1 MDAEEGT
8 QLAVAE
14 WLQLARYQNPR
25 SKVPDL
31 ELTFKAKHTNLQ
43 ITLAGLTWVI
53 GMGMQQRVS
62 AKFPPPSEDCYL
74 QVLASTGFIDFPQE
88 CGDGGDGWQEF
99 CQQIISS
106 NERIWQTPGADH
118 EDEGLVCTE
127 LAPLVVQAIA
137 VWRREKTLGEL
148 LDALNS
154 LSQAF
159 HSLTNQSNK
168 LEEQGRVVSVQL
180 FSRAKSWVEV
190 EVEAAA
196 SHCRAARDR
205 STKAPTSTAAVL
217 RRFLK
222 EYSLLF
228 RNQDDDDDDDESLAY
243 HGILEPQLS
252 APRGSAAPSSSV
264 TNSGFASGSSQ
275 CGWRNILRMLRR
287 TIRRK
292 AIASTERRKL
302 LGHEDHHHSSSEEL
316 SRLFSGDQSMSA
328 REKDVRRLPENF
340 SGASLHLVL
349 QRQSS
354 GLGDDV
360 LQWCNL
366 EYIKDEQNLL
376 CEFEVSAFMG
386 DELAAASMGI
396 SFNLPLQI
404 GLTFDLNY
412 DTSTLQV
419 HTKQGPA
426 KVEDTGVDNNRHTQL
441 GPSRLV
447 PHIVKRYFQEP
458 TIRET
463 IMKSAGGSCSSSASE
478 DNVFLGFLQHMVVA
492 LASLNMLCPCC
503 GNFHTYSSASKL
515 VHPCDT
521 LLCRAQF
528 ATWVGGN
535 QNLLE
540 LTMTPVDIADAWE
553 LELVRQELATKEAF
567 PIESSQSL
575 DRLQDEVSRRNL
587 VSYETNYEHLVYAI
601 AFMNACSSFTKYRCQ
616 AATLGFQAP
625 DCDEIL

>member
-8 QLAVAE
+8 QLAMAE
-14 WLQLARYQNPR
+14 WLQLARYQNPQ

-53 GMGMQQRVS
+53 GMGMQQKVS

-88 CGDGGDGWQEF
+88 CGDGGGGWQEF

-106 NERIWQTPGADH
+106 NEQTPGADH
-118 EDEGLVCTE
+118 EEEEEGWVCTE
-127 LAPLVVQAIA
+127 LGPLVVQAIA

-159 HSLTNQSNK
+159 HSLRNQNNK
-168 LEEQGRVVSVQL
+168 LEEHGRVVSVQL
-180 FSRAKSWVEV
+180 PSCGGKKNWVEV

-196 SHCRAARDR
+196 SRCRAARHR

-217 RRFLK
+217 RKCLK
-222 EYSLLF
+222 EHSLLF

-243 HGILEPQLS
+243 HGILEPRCS
-252 APRGSAAPSSSV
+252 APPRSAAACSSV
-264 TNSGFASGSSQ
+264 TNIGFASGSAE
-275 CGWRNILRMLRR
+275 CGWRNILRMLRS

-292 AIASTERRKL
+292 AIANTKRSKSFEY
-302 LGHEDHHHSSSEEL
+302 EDHHRHSTSEEL
-316 SRLFSGDQSMSA
+316 SRLFSSDNSMSA
-328 REKDVRRLPENF
+328 TEEEDVGRMPENF

-349 QRQSS
+349 QRPSV
-354 GLGDDV
+354 GIGDDV

-366 EYIKDEQNLL
+366 EYIKDEQILV

-404 GLTFDLNY
+404 RLTFDLNY

-419 HTKQGPA
+419 HAKQGSP
-426 KVEDTGVDNNRHTQL
+426 KVEDNIVDNNHRHTQL

-463 IMKSAGGSCSSSASE
+463 MMKRAKGCNLSASSE

-503 GNFHTYSSASKL
+503 GSFHTYSSASKL
-515 VHPCDT
+515 VHPCET

-540 LTMTPVDIADAWE
+540 VTMKPVDIADAWE
-553 LELVRQELATKEAF
+553 LELVRQELAMKEAF
-567 PIESSQSL
+567 PIESAESL
-575 DRLQDEVSRRNL
+575 DRLLDEMSRRDL
-587 VSYETNYEHLVYAI
+587 VTYETNYEHLVYAI
-601 AFMNACSSFTKYRCQ
+601 AFMNACRSFTKYRYQ
-616 AATLGFQAP
+616 HA
-625 DCDEIL
+625 

>member
-8 QLAVAE
+8 QLAMAE
-14 WLQLARYQNPR
+14 WLAHYQSPL

-106 NERIWQTPGADH
+106 NERIRQTPGADH
-118 EDEGLVCTE
+118 EEEEGRVCTE
-127 LAPLVVQAIA
+127 LGPLVVQAIA

-159 HSLTNQSNK
+159 HSLINQNNK
-168 LEEQGRVVSVQL
+168 LEEHGRVVSVQL
-180 FSRAKSWVEV
+180 PSCGKNRFEV

-196 SHCRAARDR
+196 SRCRAARHR
-205 STKAPTSTAAVL
+205 STKAPISTAAVL
-217 RRFLK
+217 RKCLK
-222 EYSLLF
+222 EHSLLF
-228 RNQDDDDDDDESLAY
+228 RNQDDDADKSLAY
-243 HGILEPQLS
+243 YGILEPQFS
-252 APRGSAAPSSSV
+252 APPRSAAASSSV
-264 TNSGFASGSSQ
+264 MNIGFASGSSE
-275 CGWRNILRMLRR
+275 CGWRNIVRMLRR

-292 AIASTERRKL
+292 AIASTKRSKL
-302 LGHEDHHHSSSEEL
+302 LGYENLHRSTSEEL
-316 SRLFSGDQSMSA
+316 SGIFSTDKSMSA
-328 REKDVRRLPENF
+328 REDVGRMPENF

-349 QRQSS
+349 QRPS
-354 GLGDDV
+354 LAIGDDV

-366 EYIKDEQNLL
+366 EYHKDEQILV
-376 CEFEVSAFMG
+376 CEFEVRAFMG

-404 GLTFDLNY
+404 CLTFDLNY

-419 HTKQGPA
+419 HAKQGSA
-426 KVEDTGVDNNRHTQL
+426 KVEDNIVDNNRHTQL
-441 GPSRLV
+441 GPSRLI

-463 IMKSAGGSCSSSASE
+463 IMKRADGCNLSASE
-478 DNVFLGFLQHMVVA
+478 DNVFIGFLQHMVVA

-503 GNFHTYSSASKL
+503 GSFHTYSSASKL
-515 VHPCDT
+515 VHPCKT

-553 LELVRQELATKEAF
+553 LELVRQELATKQAY
-567 PIESSQSL
+567 PIESAQSL
-575 DRLQDEVSRRNL
+575 DKLQDEVSRRDL
-587 VSYETNYEHLVYAI
+587 VVYETNYEHLVYAI
-601 AFMNACSSFTKYRCQ
+601 AFKNACTAFTK
-616 AATLGFQAP
+616 
-625 DCDEIL
+625 

>member
-8 QLAVAE
+8 QLAMAE
-14 WLQLARYQNPR
+14 WLQLARYQNPQ

-53 GMGMQQRVS
+53 GMGMQQKVS

-88 CGDGGDGWQEF
+88 CGDGGGGWQEF

-106 NERIWQTPGADH
+106 NEQTPGADH
-118 EDEGLVCTE
+118 EEEEEGWVCTE
-127 LAPLVVQAIA
+127 LGPLVVQAIA

-159 HSLTNQSNK
+159 HSLRNQNNK
-168 LEEQGRVVSVQL
+168 LEEHGRVVSVQL
-180 FSRAKSWVEV
+180 PSCGGKKNWVEV

-196 SHCRAARDR
+196 SCCRAARHR

-217 RRFLK
+217 RKCLK
-222 EYSLLF
+222 EHSLLY
-228 RNQDDDDDDDESLAY
+228 RNQDDDDDDESLAY
-243 HGILEPQLS
+243 HGILEPRCS
-252 APRGSAAPSSSV
+252 APPRSAAACSSV
-264 TNSGFASGSSQ
+264 TNIGFASGSAE
-275 CGWRNILRMLRR
+275 CGWRNILRMLRS

-292 AIASTERRKL
+292 AIANTKRSKSFEY
-302 LGHEDHHHSSSEEL
+302 EDHHRHSTSEEL
-316 SRLFSGDQSMSA
+316 SRLFSSDNSMSA
-328 REKDVRRLPENF
+328 TEEEDVGRMPENF

-349 QRQSS
+349 QRPSV
-354 GLGDDV
+354 GIGDDV

-366 EYIKDEQNLL
+366 EYIKDEQILV

-404 GLTFDLNY
+404 RLTFDLNY

-419 HTKQGPA
+419 HAKQGSP
-426 KVEDTGVDNNRHTQL
+426 KVEDNIVDNNHRHTPQL

-463 IMKSAGGSCSSSASE
+463 IMKRAKGCNLSASSE

-503 GNFHTYSSASKL
+503 GSFHTYSSASKL
-515 VHPCDT
+515 VHPCET

-540 LTMTPVDIADAWE
+540 VTMKPVDIADAWE
-553 LELVRQELATKEAF
+553 LELVRQELAMKEAF
-567 PIESSQSL
+567 PIESAESL
-575 DRLQDEVSRRNL
+575 DRLLDEMSRRDL
-587 VSYETNYEHLVYAI
+587 VTYETNYEHLVYAI
-601 AFMNACSSFTKYRCQ
+601 AFMNACRSFTKYRYQ
-616 AATLGFQAP
+616 HA
-625 DCDEIL
+625 

>member
-1 MDAEEGT
+1 MKAMDAEEGT
-8 QLAVAE
+8 QLAMAE
-14 WLQLARYQNPR
+14 WLELARYQNPR

-74 QVLASTGFIDFPQE
+74 QVLASTGFIDFPLE

-106 NERIWQTPGADH
+106 NERIRQTPGADH
-118 EDEGLVCTE
+118 EEEEGWVCTE
-127 LAPLVVQAIA
+127 LGPLVVQAIA

-159 HSLTNQSNK
+159 HSLTNQNNK
-168 LEEQGRVVSVQL
+168 LEEHGRVVSVQL
-180 FSRAKSWVEV
+180 PSCGKNWVEV

-196 SHCRAARDR
+196 SRCRAARHR

-217 RRFLK
+217 RKCLK
-222 EYSLLF
+222 EHSLLF
-228 RNQDDDDDDDESLAY
+228 RNQDDDDSESLAY
-243 HGILEPQLS
+243 HGILEPQCS
-252 APRGSAAPSSSV
+252 APPRSAVASSSV
-264 TNSGFASGSSQ
+264 TNIGFASGSSE
-275 CGWRNILRMLRR
+275 CGWRNILRMLRS

-292 AIASTERRKL
+292 AIASTKRSKS
-302 LGHEDHHHSSSEEL
+302 LGYEDHRHSTKEEL
-316 SRLFSGDQSMSA
+316 SRLFSSDNSMSA
-328 REKDVRRLPENF
+328 REEDVGRMPENF
-340 SGASLHLVL
+340 SGASLHLLL
-349 QRQSS
+349 QGPSF
-354 GLGDDV
+354 GIGDDV

-366 EYIKDEQNLL
+366 EYIKDGQILV

-404 GLTFDLNY
+404 SLTFDLNY

-419 HTKQGPA
+419 HAKQGSA
-426 KVEDTGVDNNRHTQL
+426 KVEDNVVDNKRHTQL

-463 IMKSAGGSCSSSASE
+463 IMKRAKGCNLSASE

-503 GNFHTYSSASKL
+503 GSFHTYSSASKL
-515 VHPCDT
+515 VHPCET

-567 PIESSQSL
+567 PIESAESL

-587 VSYETNYEHLVYAI
+587 VAYETNYEHLVYAI
-601 AFMNACSSFTKYRCQ
+601 AFMNACTSFTKNKYQ
-616 AATLGFQAP
+616 HL
-625 DCDEIL
+625 